1 MLRRTLVPILMTLL
15 AAAAAPAAVPAAE
28 RAPAPGTP
36 PAVAPAAAPAVAP
49 PAAPAGPAPAVAFD
63 SLNLDLGAIPEGED
77 AVGTFVVRNNG
88 KAELKLLSVK
98 PG

>member
-1 MLRRTLVPILMTLL
+1 MVRRTLVLIVMTLL
-15 AAAAAPAAVPAAE
+15 AAAAAPAAE
-28 RAPAPGTP
+28 RAPAAGTP
-36 PAVAPAAAPAVAP
+36 PAAAPAP
-49 PAAPAGPAPAVAFD
+49 PAVPAGPVPSVAFE

-88 KAELKLLSVK
+88 KAELQLLSVK

>member
-1 MLRRTLVPILMTLL
+1 MVRRTLVPILMTLL
-15 AAAAAPAAVPAAE
+15 AAAAAPAAAPAAE

-36 PAVAPAAAPAVAP
+36 PAAGQVA
-49 PAAPAGPAPAVAFD
+49 PAAPAGPVPAVAFE

-88 KAELKLLSVK
+88 KAELQLLSVK